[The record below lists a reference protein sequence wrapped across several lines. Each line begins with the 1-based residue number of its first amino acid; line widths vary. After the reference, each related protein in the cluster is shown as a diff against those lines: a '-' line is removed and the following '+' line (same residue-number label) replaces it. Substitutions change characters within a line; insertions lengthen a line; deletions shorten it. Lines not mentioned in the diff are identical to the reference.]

1 MKGKKKYLLLFISL
15 FIIIL
20 DQTTKHLV
28 RMNIEYGGVVRV
40 WGNFLRFIHRMNP
53 NAVFGI
59 NVGGPTVSLILTLIA
74 FVFVCYLFY
83 KSHETLFL
91 VSLSLIIG
99 GAVGNLIDRF
109 IFHAVTD
116 FIDVG
121 LGGYRFATFNVAD
134 SSVTIGI
141 ILSIISFILE
151 SRAPSSDNP

>member
-109 IFHAVTD
+109 IFRAVTD

-134 SSVTIGI
+134 SAVTIGI
-141 ILSIISFILE
+141 ILSLISFLLE
-151 SRAPSSDNP
+151 PRVSSSDNP